1 MALFLIGVTLAT
13 CALAAADSA
22 GGALATGEALAKAA
36 APSARVVELAL
47 DSVVATST
55 LPHLGLVIDGNFGPA
70 DGSRLG
76 GPRMGLVAGRAHA
89 RWSPNRCRDPRVAV

>member
-36 APSARVVELAL
+36 APSGARVVELAL
-47 DSVVATST
+47 DS
-55 LPHLGLVIDGNFGPA
+55 
-70 DGSRLG
+70 
-76 GPRMGLVAGRAHA
+76 LVAA
-89 RWSPNRCRDPRVAV
+89 STP